1 MSPKSPSPKQPA
13 PKSTARKQFVRDALD
28 TRVVVVTDADVD
40 RGAGIARAIAT
51 GDSAVVLAGSDV
63 DALARLGGEL
73 TAAGARVAIFAD
85 DVSTNTGREALIEM
99 VNELFPH
106 PNT

>member
-1 MSPKSPSPKQPA
+1 MSPKPASPKQQ
-13 PKSTARKQFVRDALD
+13 SRDALD

-51 GDSAVVLAGSDV
+51 GDGAVVLAGSDV
-63 DALARLGGEL
+63 DALARLAGEL
-73 TAAGARVAIFAD
+73 TTAGARVAIFVD
-85 DVSTNTGREALIEM
+85 DVATDTGREALLEM